1 MKPPRTG
8 RWARWGWLATTFA
21 MGVALLITSW
31 SSYRSAQEAVSTL
44 NRGQADVLFEAA
56 QQALRGV
63 AAGDEAAALDSLLA
77 NQESAGLR
85 YAGLFDSGHPIA
97 EAGSTIEPIVAPTG
111 MGRGGPPPVA
121 VTVGSR
127 LRITSFVP
135 RPRAPFAER
144 EETRGT
150 PPPDS
155 VAAATGRG
163 SAENR
168 SGGRSGRGAFP
179 QRQAAALILEFEPV
193 VANQL
198 TAQSAQTFGLAALG
212 TVVLLAAAL
221 LFWRL
226 SMVHER
232 EQIRFE
238 QQRRLGALGEM
249 SAVLAHEIRNPL
261 ASLKGHAQLLAGR
274 LAPASAERHKADR
287 VVGEAKRLENLVTDL
302 LAFTRSA
309 PIARRSVDPAR
320 LLRSAVDE
328 VGGDTFTIE
337 DAGAPSEWSL
347 DPDRIRQALTN
358 LLRNAAQASPE
369 GMTIETS
376 VAAANGKLVFTVRD
390 HGDGLRSG
398 DEGRVF
404 EPFYTTRTQGTGL
417 GLAVASRIADMHDG
431 SITAANHPDGGAI
444 FRIEIPRS

>member
-1 MKPPRTG
+1 
-8 RWARWGWLATTFA
+8 

-31 SSYRSAQEAVSTL
+31 SSYRGAQEAVSTL

-63 AAGDEAAALDSLLA
+63 AAGHEAAALDSLLA

-85 YAGLFDSGHPIA
+85 YAGLFDNGRVIA

-127 LRITSFVP
+127 LRITSIVP
-135 RPRAPFAER
+135 RPRAAFADR
-144 EETRGT
+144 EDTRDT

-155 VAAATGRG
+155 GAAATGRG
-163 SAENR
+163 SAENRENR

-193 VANQL
+193 VADQL

-274 LAPASAERHKADR
+274 LAPASAERRKADR

-309 PIARRSVDPAR
+309 PIARRPVDPAR

-328 VGGDTFTIE
+328 VGGDTFAIE
-337 DAGAPSEWSL
+337 GAGAPAEWSL

-369 GMTIETS
+369 GTTIETS

-431 SITAANHPDGGAI
+431 SITAANHPGGGAI